1 MHASND
7 LQENHKMPGIKA
19 CANWSCKFKQ
29 EIVTQTSY
37 HMLAFWISSLLQS
50 FDGSSVKEILTSLVA
65 TTSTDMPKSS
75 NIENMKLFSI
85 FLFGHKPRKNEIL
98 SQQKAKGHPIISI
111 SP

>member
-1 MHASND
+1 MRPSLDPH
-7 LQENHKMPGIKA
+7 
-19 CANWSCKFKQ
+19 
-29 EIVTQTSY
+29 
-37 HMLAFWISSLLQS
+37 SSATTLEDHPIALLQS

-111 SP
+111 LP